1 MLFSFEMT
9 KRNLHIY
16 WVLLGGIFLLLGSN
30 KMHAQSYHNEWIVS
44 GKTYYKF
51 KIGVDGL
58 YRITSGSLLSA
69 GLTGATGSNV
79 QLWRNGV
86 QVPIYSNTTGSLG
99 VGDYIEFWGEHNDGS
114 VDAQLFKQPGD
125 QLNKARSFE
134 GDSATYFLTINA
146 TTGENLRFKPAA
158 NNVSGQAGSLTAEPY
173 FYYTIQKDLGAAFN
187 RGAATAYGSEYVYMS
202 DYKGKCFGVVIKG
215 SKSTTASFSNLYGYT
230 GAAGMINAGMAGA
243 STLGSNRSITVKGG
257 DGASSTSALGNFEAK
272 VISVGSAHIGS
283 SYTVTVT
290 NGSNNANDQVNVS
303 FVSLRYPRSFNF
315 GGASSFG
322 FDLPASSKARLLN
335 ITNFAAGSSTPVLYD
350 LTHGL
355 RYEAVVSGSTYQ
367 FVLPAMDSSHL
378 ALVGQGSSSYTPI
391 SGGAIT
397 RREFP
402 DLSNSTQQGD
412 YLIISNKALYGSGD
426 YVSQYAAYRRSSAGG
441 GYNVHIYN
449 IDDLEDMFAYGV
461 HSSPLS
467 IKNFLRYARTTFST
481 KPRFVFLIGRGLT
494 FDNLQGSNAANPE
507 YQAQALV
514 PTFGWPASDIMLASD
529 NSQPVASTPIG
540 RLSAVKPEEIKN
552 YLDKVKVYE
561 AAQQNSDH
569 TIDNNSWKKNAVF
582 ISGGGNT
589 SEDNL
594 FTAYLNSYKRIL
606 NDSLYGAN
614 SYFLSKM
621 TSDAVSSS
629 DPNALRNYLAGGTGL
644 VSYFGHGA
652 STTIGYGELNDPA
665 VFTFN
670 GKYPIV
676 FTSGCDVGDCYSFMP
691 GRMTTINNIT
701 ERYLFTK
708 DKGSVG
714 FVAET
719 FLGVTSFLQYYNL
732 TLYKDLSISKY
743 GQPITAS
750 MQESQAVMIAPDRLK
765 VSDTITNY
773 AHAEQTNFFGDPAI
787 ALNCFTK
794 PDFAVEDDKVV
805 MPSAVSI
812 TAGKFNVNA
821 YLYNIGRGVGDS
833 VKVSVKQ
840 KLPNGSQ
847 ITLLEKNIAA
857 VRNRD
862 SLNLDVTIDPNKSVG
877 SNSIIVNIDA
887 DNRYNELDETNNS
900 ITKTIFVY
908 ANGITPVYPY
918 NYSIIGNASQP
929 LIASTSDAL
938 AAENSYVMELD
949 TTSLFN
955 SSSKVSKTVKSIGG
969 AISFDPGIT
978 YKDKAVYYWRVSPVP
993 LQGDAYHWAGSSFQ
1007 YLSSVSTT
1015 KMEGAGQAH
1024 LYQHEQSL
1032 YEGVHLDSTSR
1043 LFNFRDILYALNIP
1057 HAIIGTANVGPSN
1070 FGLKIN
1076 NKGISNYYCTSMGNS
1091 LMFNILTPTGVKPY
1105 FNQRI
1110 PSIVQTVPN
1119 SEIGGFMGSV
1129 AACKTSPYSYDT
1141 HPSEFPNVNKYNFQ
1155 FKCQTK
1161 EQRDQI
1167 ASFMKWIPD
1176 GSYVVVRLFIVP
1188 PFASVPLVSDWKL
1201 DGGGAN
1207 TLYHQFID
1215 AGLSAIDDFTTPG
1228 IGVFIYKKSDN
1239 SFVPI
1244 QELTDNTTAQIQM
1257 LANVRGK
1264 DSIGYITSPKFGPSR
1279 EWKTVEWS
1287 GKSVES
1293 TGTDHASVDVVGQTA
1308 AGDTATLYTL
1318 KGDTRTLDI
1327 SGIDATRYP
1336 YVQLRMR
1343 NVDSINYTPYQ
1354 LDYWRVLYTA
1364 VPEGA
1369 LAGNI
1374 ALETKD
1380 TLDLGQDLNFAIA
1393 FKNVSDQVYSDSIK
1407 ATVTLRDK
1415 SNQLYTIP
1423 VKRLK
1428 PLQPGDTAMI
1438 HLTIPGDT
1446 SVYNTAH
1453 PEAKM
1458 PVGTMNLGGTLTL
1471 GLDINPLMNPLEMSH
1486 DNNFLYKTVLIRTE
1500 EHNTQLDVTFDGIHI
1515 LDNDIVAAKP
1525 VVAIRVSD
1533 DSKYLLLND
1542 TSVAKISLVY
1552 PNGTVRNFGYN
1563 SDTLSFR
1570 PATDSAKNE
1579 ALIDFRPYLTQD
1591 GTYELIVKGQ
1601 GKTGGINTATDY
1613 SVNFQVFNKPM
1624 ISDMFNYPNPFTS
1637 STAFVFTITGSQ
1649 VPQNIRIQILTVTG
1663 KIVKEITK
1671 EELGPLHIGRNITD
1685 YKWDGTDNYGQKLAN
1700 GVYIYRVITN
1710 QDGKKL
1716 DHFTIKDTNGNE
1728 INTSKYFTKGYGK
1741 MYLMR

>member
-1 MLFSFEMT
+1 MT

-16 WVLLGGIFLLLGSN
+16 WVLLGGIFMLLGSN
-30 KMHAQSYHNEWIVS
+30 KMHAQTYNNEWVVS

-51 KIGVDGL
+51 KVGSDGL
-58 YRITSGSLLSA
+58 YRISGSSLTGA
-69 GLTGATGSNV
+69 GLTDATGSNL
-79 QLWRNGV
+79 QLWRNGI
-86 QVPIYSNTTGSLG
+86 QVPIYTNTAGTLG
-99 VGDYIEFWGEHNDGS
+99 AGDYVEFWGEHNDGS
-114 VDAQLFKQPGD
+114 VDAQLFKTPGD

-134 GDSATYFLTINA
+134 GDSATYFLTVNT

-158 NNVSGQAGSLTAEPY
+158 NNVTGQAGSLTAEPY
-173 FYYTIQKDLGAAFN
+173 FYYTIQKDLGTTFN
-187 RGAATAYGSEYVYMS
+187 RGAATAYGSSYVYMS

-215 SKSTTASFSNLYGYT
+215 SRSTTASFSNLYGYT
-230 GAAGMINAGMAGA
+230 GATGTINAGMAGA

-272 VISVGSAHIGS
+272 VISVGSARIGS

-290 NGSNNANDQVNVS
+290 NGSKNANDQVNVS

-335 ITNFAAGSSTPVLYD
+335 ITNFSAGGSTPVLYD

-355 RYEAVVSGSTYQ
+355 RYEAVVSGSMYQ

-378 ALVGQGSSSYTPI
+378 ALVGQSSSSYTPI

-397 RREFP
+397 RRQFP
-402 DLSNSTQQGD
+402 DFSSSAQQGD

-467 IKNFLRYARTTFST
+467 IRNFLRYARHTFSI

-494 FDNLQGSNAANPE
+494 FDNLQGSNATNPE

-529 NSQPVASTPIG
+529 NSQPIAATPIG

-561 AAQQNSDH
+561 AAQQNNDH
-569 TIDNNSWKKNAVF
+569 TIESNSWKKNVVF
-582 ISGGGNT
+582 ISGGTNT

-594 FTAYLNSYKRIL
+594 FTSYLNNYRSIL

-614 SYFLSKM
+614 SYYLSKI
-621 TSDAVSSS
+621 TSDQVSSGDAS
-629 DPNALRNYLAGGTGL
+629 ALKQYFSMGIGL
-644 VSYFGHGA
+644 ISYFGHGA
-652 STTIGYGELNDPA
+652 STTIGYGELNDPS
-665 VFTFN
+665 VFNNN
-670 GKYPIV
+670 GKYPVI
-676 FTSGCDVGDCYSFMP
+676 FTSGCDVGDCYSFMA
-691 GRMTTINNIT
+691 GRTSTINNIT
-701 ERYLFTK
+701 ERYLFAK

-732 TLYKDLSISKY
+732 TLYKDLSITKY

-750 MQESQAVMIAPDRLK
+750 MQESQAVMIASDRLK
-765 VSDTITNY
+765 VSDTVTNY

-787 ALNCFTK
+787 ALSSFTK
-794 PDFAVEDDKVV
+794 PDFAIEDDQVL
-805 MPSAVSI
+805 MPNTVSI
-812 TAGKFNVNA
+812 TSEKFHVKA
-821 YLYNIGRGVGDS
+821 YLYNIGRAVGDS
-833 VKVSVKQ
+833 VKVSVQQ
-840 KLPNGSQ
+840 KLPDGSQ
-847 ITLLEKNIAA
+847 VTLLEKKIDAI
-857 VRNRD
+857 RYRD
-862 SLNLDVTIDPNKSVG
+862 SLDLDVSIDPNKSVG
-877 SNSIIVNIDA
+877 SNEIIVHIDE
-887 DNRYNELDETNNS
+887 DNKYAELSETNNT
-900 ITKTIFVY
+900 ITKSIFIY

-918 NYSIIGNASQP
+918 DYSIIRNANAA
-929 LIASTSDAL
+929 LVASTSDAL
-938 AAENSYVMELD
+938 AEKGSYVMELD
-949 TTSLFN
+949 TTALFN
-955 SSSKVSKTVKSIGG
+955 SSFKVTKTVTSIGG

-978 YKDKAVYYWRVSPVP
+978 YKDSVVYYWRVSPVP
-993 LQGDAYHWAGSSFQ
+993 GTGEDYRWASSSFQ
-1007 YLSSVSTT
+1007 YITA
-1015 KMEGAGQAH
+1015 KG
-1024 LYQHEQSL
+1024 
-1032 YEGVHLDSTSR
+1032 
-1043 LFNFRDILYALNIP
+1043 
-1057 HAIIGTANVGPSN
+1057 GTALEGMGQSNYWQHTRSLMNGIGIDSAGRQWSFDDFLHSFLISHAVYGSGIPTGWSN
-1070 FGLKIN
+1070 FALRYDGEL
-1076 NKGISNYYCTSMGNS
+1076 ISSFQCTTLGNS
-1091 LMFNILTPTGVKPY
+1091 LMFNVFTPEGVRPY
-1105 FNQRI
+1105 INQPVPGI
-1110 PSIVQTVPN
+1110 KQTVPN
-1119 SEIGGFMGSV
+1119 SDIGGFMGSK
-1129 AACKTSPYSYDT
+1129 ASCANHPYSFDKDPVNY
-1141 HPSEFPNVNKYNFQ
+1141 PNTNKYNFQ
-1155 FKCQTK
+1155 FTYKTAAD
-1161 EQRDQI
+1161 RDNI
-1167 ASFMKWIPD
+1167 ARFMDWIPA
-1176 GSYVVVRLFIVP
+1176 GSYVIVRLFVVS
-1188 PFASVPLVSDWKL
+1188 PFTSVPLVDAWKSDPS
-1201 DGGGAN
+1201 GSN
-1207 TLYHQFID
+1207 SLYQKFID
-1215 AGLSAIDDFTTPG
+1215 QGLAAIDDFTSAKAG
-1228 IGVFIYKKSDN
+1228 LFIYKKSDKG
-1239 SFVPI
+1239 FTPY
-1244 QELTDNTTAQIQM
+1244 QQLTADYLGQIQVSKS
-1257 LANVRGK
+1257 LTGK
-1264 DSIGYITSPKFGPSR
+1264 DSVGYVTSPEFGPAKSWRSIQWNGRSKEITS
-1279 EWKTVEWS
+1279 
-1287 GKSVES
+1287 
-1293 TGTDHASVDVVGQTA
+1293 TDHARIDVIGIGVNGSSTI
-1308 AGDTATLYTL
+1308 L
-1318 KGDTRTLDI
+1318 RTLSSDQQDVGI
-1327 SGIDATRYP
+1327 SSIDANAYP
-1336 YVQLRMR
+1336 YLQLKLR

-1354 LDYWRVLYTA
+1354 LRYWHILYTP

-1380 TLDLGQDLNFAIA
+1380 TLDLGQDLNFSIA
-1393 FKNVSDQVYSDSIK
+1393 FKNVSNQVYRDSIK

-1438 HLTIPGDT
+1438 HITIPGDT
-1446 SVYNTAH
+1446 SVYNAGH

-1458 PVGTMNLGGTLTL
+1458 PVGTMNLGGALTL
-1471 GLDINPLMNPLEMSH
+1471 GLDINPSMNPLEMSH
-1486 DNNFLYKTVLIRTE
+1486 DNNFLYKTVYIRTE

-1552 PNGTVRNFGYN
+1552 PDGTVRNFGYN
-1563 SDTLSFR
+1563 SDTLTFS
-1570 PATDSAKNE
+1570 PATDSTKNE

-1601 GKTGGINTATDY
+1601 GKTGNVNSATDY
-1613 SVNFQVFNKPM
+1613 SVNFQVYNKPM

-1700 GVYIYRVITN
+1700 GVYLYRVITN